1 MRNDLVKI
9 ELNQFCNEQLSMI
22 QKMKK
27 ENSGL
32 LKKEGEKNGLQIE
45 SDQFLIAWM
54 IFEMNS
60 KLM

>member
-9 ELNQFCNEQLSMI
+9 ELNQFWNEQLSMI

-32 LKKEGEKNGLQIE
+32 LKKEGGKNGLQIE

>member
-1 MRNDLVKI
+1 
-9 ELNQFCNEQLSMI
+9 MI

>member
-1 MRNDLVKI
+1 
-9 ELNQFCNEQLSMI
+9 MI

-32 LKKEGEKNGLQIE
+32 LEKEGEKIGLQIE